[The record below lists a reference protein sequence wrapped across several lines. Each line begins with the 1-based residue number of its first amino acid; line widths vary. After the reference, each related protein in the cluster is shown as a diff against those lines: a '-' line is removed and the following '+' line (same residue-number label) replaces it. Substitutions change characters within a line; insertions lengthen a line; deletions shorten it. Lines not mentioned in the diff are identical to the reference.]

1 MNMATQLATTEQG
14 RPPIV
19 TFRAE
24 LEQRASELKMALPSH
39 ISPEKFQRTVITAA
53 TQNPGLLQADRRSLL
68 VSCIKA
74 AQDGLLP
81 DGREAALV
89 PFNQRYKDD
98 DGTWRSR
105 SLVQYM
111 PMVYGLRKKILQVT
125 DTGGHPVV
133 RALEVGIVYRA
144 EVEAGRFLYEV
155 GMDPPI
161 RHRPSLDLS
170 SEQAADDQIVAAYS
184 IATMADGTKS
194 VEVMRRFEID
204 KVQNMSQTGARFDR
218 FGKPREPSGPWK
230 DWYPEMAKKTVVRR
244 HSKTLPMTGDVILDL
259 GTEDDELDA
268 GASTAALL
276 GGTPGGE
283 PQAIEDRSE
292 EVPHD
297 TETGE
302 VHDADANKPADAK
315 ASAPKAGKAKLADK
329 AKANDPAPAAQD
341 DRPLHERMREKSGLG
356 GEPNPPAPPADEPPA
371 SASSEPAQDDGEHP
385 QQAAANS
392 WLAIF
397 EKAETVIDLERHYE
411 RSKPDR
417 GVMGD
422 DVRGMVEAAYD
433 RRLAKL
439 KGGQ

>member
-14 RPPIV
+14 QVPEIV
-19 TFRAE
+19 KFRGQ
-24 LEQRASELKMALPSH
+24 LEQRANELRMALPSH

-53 TQNPGLLQADRRSLL
+53 MQNPAILTADRQSLVL
-68 VSCIKA
+68 ACIKA

-89 PFNQRYKDD
+89 PFKQSYKE
-98 DGTWRSR
+98 GAAWKSR
-105 SLVQYM
+105 MLVQFM

-170 SEQAADDQIVAAYS
+170 GEEAADDQIVAAYS

-218 FGKPREPSGPWK
+218 YGKPREPSGPWK
-230 DWYPEMAKKTVVRR
+230 DWYPEMAKKTVMRR

-292 EVPHD
+292 EVAHD

-302 VHDADANKPADAK
+302 VQDSDANKPADAK
-315 ASAPKAGKAKLADK
+315 AKAPKADK
-329 AKANDPAPAAQD
+329 AKPADKAKDPAPPAQD

-371 SASSEPAQDDGEHP
+371 SDGEPAEDDGQNPE
-385 QQAAANS
+385 QAAANS
-392 WLAIF
+392 WLEIF

-417 GVMGD
+417 AVMSD